1 MFSQTELN
9 FTFYLLY
16 NSNSKHMAKIN
27 LTNTEGVP
35 AVTICIKCDRRG
47 EPFHVWIH
55 WMCYEYKGNT
65 YAERSKSMLMT
76 C

>member
-1 MFSQTELN
+1 MSLAVWRLLPFFFRKIWVWQVMFSQTELN
-9 FTFYLLY
+9 LTFYFLY

-27 LTNTEGVP
+27 LTNTEGLP

-55 WMCYEYKGNT
+55 
-65 YAERSKSMLMT
+65 
-76 C
+76 